1 MKTNK
6 KLQELRKLKGYSQSE
21 LAKLV
26 GVSRS
31 AIAGYENGYTQP
43 SLEILCKLCEIFNI
57 SIDSLMDFD
66 NVDNHKSKVLK
77 RSNIRAIKPKKVR
90 KDKSIEIKQVVVVE
104 VDKVLDNLYE
114 EMIKANKVSI
124 NKKDLTKEQ
133 KEFALKIIKNTNQLL
148 SELYA

>member
-1 MKTNK
+1 METNK

-66 NVDNHKSKVLK
+66 NINPDKDKVLK

-90 KDKSIEIKQVVVVE
+90 KDRSIEIKKVVVVE

-133 KEFALKIIKNTNQLL
+133 KEFVLKIIKNTNQLL

>member
-1 MKTNK
+1 METNK

-21 LAKLV
+21 LANLV

-66 NVDNHKSKVLK
+66 NINPHKDKVLK

-90 KDKSIEIKQVVVVE
+90 KDRSLEIKQVVVIE
-104 VDKVLDNLYE
+104 VDKVLNNLYE
-114 EMIKANKVSI
+114 EMIKAYTVSI

-133 KEFALKIIKNTNQLL
+133 KEFVLKIIKNTNQLL
-148 SELYA
+148 NELYA

>member
-1 MKTNK
+1 METNK

-66 NVDNHKSKVLK
+66 NINPDKDKVLK

-90 KDKSIEIKQVVVVE
+90 KDRSTKIKQVVVVE

-133 KEFALKIIKNTNQLL
+133 KEFVLKIIKNTNQLL
-148 SELYA
+148 SELYV